1 LAVGRLHRTKGR
13 IQILYSYG
21 NHLEIKADGPAAE
34 KGPRRPQGRRR
45 AAPEPAATSVPA
57 PTLPAA
63 YAALSVNQRLV
74 LYAPMAFEVLA
85 LVARESRNARARVSA
100 ARIILAYAAQDVPP
114 VKRA

>member
-13 IQILYSYG
+13 IQIFYSYG

-45 AAPEPAATSVPA
+45 TAPEPAATSVPA

-63 YAALSVNQRLV
+63 GGDSSAQERALL
-74 LYAPMAFEVLA
+74 LAPFCFEVLA
-85 LVARESRNARARVSA
+85 NIAKNSRNARARVAA
-100 ARIILAYAAQDVPP
+100 ARMILAYANQPE
-114 VKRA
+114 